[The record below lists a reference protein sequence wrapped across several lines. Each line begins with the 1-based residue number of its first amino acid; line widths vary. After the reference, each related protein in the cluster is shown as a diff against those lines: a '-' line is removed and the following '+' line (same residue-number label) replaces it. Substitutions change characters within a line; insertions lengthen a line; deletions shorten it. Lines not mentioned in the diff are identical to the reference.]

1 MRAADFSALLVL
13 LLALAALPAL
23 GADARPPEPD
33 GYRLGDY
40 RSPTPA
46 TVNGRPSLDTAAA
59 HRIWAAHAAIFIDV
73 LPAPHRP
80 DGLPQGAIWAPRPR
94 LDVPGSIWLPDVGR
108 GSISPELAAWFRAQ
122 LERITAGDR
131 AASLVFYC
139 LADCW
144 MSWNAT
150 KRALSW
156 GYGGAQW
163 YEEGTDGW
171 EVAGFPL
178 AATPPPS
185 DMPR

>member
-1 MRAADFSALLVL
+1 MRCRLG
-13 LLALAALPAL
+13 ALAALLLCLTTVPAF
-23 GADARPPEPD
+23 GAEARPPEPD
-33 GYRLGDY
+33 GYRLDDY
-40 RSPTPA
+40 RTPTPE
-46 TVNGRPSLDTAAA
+46 TINGRKPLGTTEA

-73 LPAPHRP
+73 LPAPRRP

-94 LDVPGSIWLPDVGR
+94 LDIPDSIWLPDVGR
-108 GSISPELAAWFRAQ
+108 GGLSPEFETWFRAS
-122 LERITAGDR
+122 LERLTAGDKT
-131 AASLVFYC
+131 APLVFYC

-156 GYGGAQW
+156 GYAAAQW

-178 AATPPPS
+178 AAALPPA